1 MSIDLRLTD
10 EQSRRLDD
18 CRLSD
23 PALLPGL
30 VVREHREAHLL
41 LLPDGSERLSR
52 PGGRLRHEAAA
63 PADLPAVGDRVAA
76 VVPAGGG
83 DAVVRAVLPR
93 RTALLRKRPDRS
105 VAAQVLA
112 ANVDTVLLTAS
123 LARPFSARRLERAL
137 ALAWDGGAD
146 PVVLLTKSALH
157 PHPEGAAREAAVAC
171 PGAPAVAVSAV
182 TGAGIDA
189 LAPWLLP
196 GRTVVLLGPSGE
208 GKSTLANRLLGAD
221 LLETG
226 GVRAVDGR
234 GRHTTVDRHL
244 VELPGGA
251 FLVDTPG
258 LREIALFD
266 AAEGIASAFADI
278 EEAALRCRFRDC
290 GHDGEPGCAVEGA
303 VAAGTLDGGRL
314 ESWRRL
320 RREEAFLERKAGIAA
335 LWEAKRRR
343 RAHGRMVEDALE
355 WKRRLRGGGE

>member
-63 PADLPAVGDRVAA
+63 PADLPAVGALVAA
-76 VVPAGGG
+76 EVPAGGG

-146 PVVLLTKSALH
+146 PVVLLTKSDLH
-157 PHPEGAAREAAVAC
+157 PDPEGAAREAAVAC

-182 TGAGIDA
+182 TA
-189 LAPWLLP
+189 LRTYERLGLVSP
-196 GRTVVLLGPSGE
+196 GRTVGVVGPS
-208 GKSTLANRLLGAD
+208 
-221 LLETG
+221 
-226 GVRAVDGR
+226 V
-234 GRHTTVDRHL
+234 
-244 VELPGGA
+244 
-251 FLVDTPG
+251 
-258 LREIALFD
+258 
-266 AAEGIASAFADI
+266 
-278 EEAALRCRFRDC
+278 
-290 GHDGEPGCAVEGA
+290 
-303 VAAGTLDGGRL
+303 
-314 ESWRRL
+314 
-320 RREEAFLERKAGIAA
+320 
-335 LWEAKRRR
+335 LW
-343 RAHGRMVEDALE
+343 
-355 WKRRLRGGGE
+355 